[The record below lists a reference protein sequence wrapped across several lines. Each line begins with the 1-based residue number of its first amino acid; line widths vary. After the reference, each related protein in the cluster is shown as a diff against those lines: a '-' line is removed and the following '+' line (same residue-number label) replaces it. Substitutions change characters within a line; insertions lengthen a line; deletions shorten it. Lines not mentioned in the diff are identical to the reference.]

1 MDEPVRITVRLTEV
15 GADEQQLDDLTRRL
29 REELLDLDVPV
40 DVPVAGAAPVGAKSV
55 EMAALGMLVI
65 TLSQSPVLA
74 AIVTAVSNWL
84 GQRRQRT
91 VKLDIDGD
99 VLELSGVKDS
109 EQRRLIDAWMQRHH
123 ADEPGFVDERHALVV
138 ANYDYQDLG
147 LRRLRAPAHDAE
159 QLARVLR
166 DPAIGGFQV
175 HTMLN
180 QSAPAINEAVEE
192 FFADRSPEELLLLY
206 FSGHGSRTKTAS
218 CTSRPPLPS

>member
-109 EQRRLIDAWMQRHH
+109 
-123 ADEPGFVDERHALVV
+123 
-138 ANYDYQDLG
+138 
-147 LRRLRAPAHDAE
+147 
-159 QLARVLR
+159 
-166 DPAIGGFQV
+166 
-175 HTMLN
+175 
-180 QSAPAINEAVEE
+180 
-192 FFADRSPEELLLLY
+192 
-206 FSGHGSRTKTAS
+206 
-218 CTSRPPLPS
+218 